1 MLIARIAI
9 TSPTATNTPATFPVE
24 SQNEDDLSIVA
35 VGRELSGVMLP
46 GFETVVVGALG
57 IKLVIT
63 TVVPGLTV
71 FVGTE

>member
-24 SQNEDDLSIVA
+24 PQNEDDLSIVA